1 MKVDIYQAKDTF
13 KGIFMPLS
21 YLQDKGIDI
30 DISQY
35 NKVYSCNV
43 DDDFSAEDIY
53 RKFNLD
59 IPDDFT
65 GHSLSVSDV
74 FIIDDNYDVAYYCDR
89 IGFKELSNFFDTN
102 YYKEVNEEQKDTLVQ
117 NGFDNFVDKDN
128 SYIFKFR
135 TSDKD
140 KVNSL
145 IQPQKNIHK

>member
-1 MKVDIYQAKDTF
+1 
-13 KGIFMPLS
+13 MPLS

-43 DDDFSAEDIY
+43 DDDFSAEDIFL
-53 RKFNLD
+53 KFNLD
-59 IPDDFT
+59 IPNDFT

-89 IGFKELSNFFDTN
+89 FGFKEISNFFDTN
-102 YYKEVNEEQKDTLVQ
+102 YYKEVNEKQKDTLVQ
-117 NGFDNFVDKDN
+117 NGFDNYVNKDN

>member
-13 KGIFMPLS
+13 IGIFMPLS

-43 DDDFSAEDIY
+43 DDDFSAEDIF

-74 FIIDDNYDVAYYCDR
+74 FI
-89 IGFKELSNFFDTN
+89 L
-102 YYKEVNEEQKDTLVQ
+102 
-117 NGFDNFVDKDN
+117 
-128 SYIFKFR
+128 
-135 TSDKD
+135 
-140 KVNSL
+140 SL
-145 IQPQKNIHK
+145 IHI

>member
-43 DDDFSAEDIY
+43 DDDFSAEDIF

-89 IGFKELSNFFDTN
+89 FGFKEIRNFFDTN

-117 NGFDNFVDKDN
+117 NGFDNFVNKDN
-128 SYIFKFR
+128 FYIFKFR

-140 KVNSL
+140 KVNFL